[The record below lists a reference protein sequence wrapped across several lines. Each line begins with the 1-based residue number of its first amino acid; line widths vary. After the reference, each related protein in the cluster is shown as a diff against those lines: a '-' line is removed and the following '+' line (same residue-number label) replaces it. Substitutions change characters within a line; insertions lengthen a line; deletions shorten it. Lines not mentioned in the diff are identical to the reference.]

1 MEFEWDESKAVE
13 NLRKHG
19 VGFDE
24 AVTAFF
30 DPLGALRMD
39 DEHSEEEERF
49 VFLGRSALERL
60 LVTSFTERGSRRR
73 IISSRP
79 AGRREVKDYEEGI

>member
-1 MEFEWDESKAVE
+1 MDFEWD
-13 NLRKHG
+13 G
-19 VGFDE
+19 GFDE

-39 DEHSEEEERF
+39 DEYSNTEERF
-49 VFLGRSALERL
+49 IFLGRSARGRL
-60 LVTSFTERGSRRR
+60 LETSFTDRGDRRR

-79 AGRREVKDYEEGI
+79 ASRREARDYEEGV